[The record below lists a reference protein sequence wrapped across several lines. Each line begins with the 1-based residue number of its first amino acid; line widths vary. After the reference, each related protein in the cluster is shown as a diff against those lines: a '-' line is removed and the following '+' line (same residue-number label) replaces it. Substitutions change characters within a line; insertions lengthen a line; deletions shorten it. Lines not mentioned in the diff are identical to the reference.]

1 MYSSERYRMLSGS
14 SVEPLSYRFEVLA
27 KPCTSKNNTPHLPL
41 YTADE
46 YMTTQVMNG
55 ICLPLCLSEFA
66 RFRSTES
73 QTLSS
78 NNM

>member
-1 MYSSERYRMLSGS
+1 MLSGS

-27 KPCTSKNNTPHLPL
+27 KPCTSKNSKNNIPHLPL

-66 RFRSTES
+66 RFRSKES